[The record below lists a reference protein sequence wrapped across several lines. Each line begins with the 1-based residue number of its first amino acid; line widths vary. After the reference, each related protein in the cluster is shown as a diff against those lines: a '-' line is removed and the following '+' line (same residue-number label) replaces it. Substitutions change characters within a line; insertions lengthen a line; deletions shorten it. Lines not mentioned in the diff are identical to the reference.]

1 MNLEKSMELVLEELR
16 GLQVGLHG
24 VNERLDGVDQRLDGI
39 DLRLDGVDQRLDGID
54 QRLDGVDQR
63 LDSLEQGQAD
73 ILEQQREHT
82 VLIHALI
89 DGQTSLERK
98 IAESQADC
106 NQKIAALSERVY
118 ACEQATSRN
127 AYDIA
132 LLKASK

>member
-1 MNLEKSMELVLEELR
+1 MNLEKSMELVLTELR

-39 DLRLDGVDQRLDGID
+39 DQRLDGVDQRLDGID
-54 QRLDGVDQR
+54 SR

-73 ILEQQREHT
+73 ILEQQREH
-82 VLIHALI
+82 HALI
-89 DGQTSLERK
+89 DERNSLERK
-98 IAESQADC
+98 L
-106 NQKIAALSERVY
+106 AALTERVD
-118 ACEQATSRN
+118 ACEKVTRRN

>member
-1 MNLEKSMELVLEELR
+1 MNLEKSMELVLAELR

-39 DLRLDGVDQRLDGID
+39 DQRLDGVDQRLDGID
-54 QRLDGVDQR
+54 LR

-106 NQKIAALSERVY
+106 NQKIAVLTERVY